1 MKVNKIT
8 FSQIQLA
15 WHIQQMTSAYI
26 HAEQHIIKKLAD
38 GIDITGAS
46 EVDIHPE
53 IPGLLEEVQQVE
65 FMYDAFGN
73 ARTVTPKDKLKEKL
87 DALEIQGNKLLEQ
100 EKYELF
106 IELKEIYEK
115 YKQEYDRL

>member
-1 MKVNKIT
+1 MSK
-8 FSQIQLA
+8 
-15 WHIQQMTSAYI
+15 MTSSALL
-26 HAEQHIIKKLAD
+26 AEQHIMNNMAL
-38 GIDITGAS
+38 GVNITGAS
-46 EVDIHPE
+46 EVA
-53 IPGLLEEVQQVE
+53 EEVI
-65 FMYDAFGN
+65 MYDGFGN
-73 ARTVTPKDKLKEKL
+73 ARTITPKDKIKEKL

>member
-1 MKVNKIT
+1 MKVNKIA
-8 FSQIQLA
+8 FSQIKLA

-38 GIDITGAS
+38 GIDITGANKID
-46 EVDIHPE
+46 EQVQQA
-53 IPGLLEEVQQVE
+53 QQVE

-73 ARTVTPKDKLKEKL
+73 AKTVTPKDKIKEKL

-106 IELKEIYEK
+106 IELKEIYEI